1 MGGWWAV
8 WKFFPSIV
16 LVLRFA
22 FQLSIHVEFSQT
34 QEAKHLRAFFLLPNG
49 LFATPFLNCF
59 YSVSDNIPLH
69 VLNAQ
74 GYLGLFLE
82 SVLSVKKQPISY
94 DISVVLTCIL
104 CILHPEIV
112 LVSKSRFPLLISRT
126 VTLAVLTP
134 SLCPVNYRLLVSLQR
149 KPGGILG
156 CNYNCSRTTSSTV
169 SFIPVFLHVPL
180 LVRPPNHT

>member
-1 MGGWWAV
+1 MSLNLSQFKTMRKKWGDGGRFGT
-8 WKFFPSIV
+8 FFPSIV

-22 FQLSIHVEFSQT
+22 FQLPIHVEFSQT

-104 CILHPEIV
+104 CTF
-112 LVSKSRFPLLISRT
+112 ST
-126 VTLAVLTP
+126 Q
-134 SLCPVNYRLLVSLQR
+134 RLSW
-149 KPGGILG
+149 
-156 CNYNCSRTTSSTV
+156 
-169 SFIPVFLHVPL
+169 
-180 LVRPPNHT
+180 